1 MFACAGCGAVL
12 TVPVSRVALPV
23 HADQR
28 YGHDLLGPLME
39 PGTYAVNPE
48 PSGLLH
54 GSPPGAV
61 VIAPGDVRGTVF
73 IPGRSEGYCNGLDGR
88 DGPNLACERC
98 GREVATRIDD
108 CTYWQAVWLH
118 PPAVRRIAGD
128 DDPRP
133 VTAWEALPAQR
144 PVLPPIDLAGWWNP
158 IWSAAVAAALAHL
171 LVRSG
176 GTPVTVPD
184 GPVADVFR
192 RPVEALLPPG
202 TPARTLAVAGPGLPG
217 VTADLVLV
225 PQHPQNG
232 ELWPAPGAVPLAY
245 DVWRYLAFHRER
257 RPVPGAGAMPDEAR
271 RDDPPPRQ
279 PPGPFRPDWGVFVAT
294 LARLPEA
301 DLPWLRELHER
312 TRSRPYRDPF

>member
-23 HADQR
+23 HAEQK

-39 PGTYAVNPE
+39 PGTYAMNPE
-48 PSGLLH
+48 G
-54 GSPPGAV
+54 GAV

-73 IPGRSEGYCNGLDGR
+73 IPGRSEGYCCGFDGR

-98 GREVATRIDD
+98 GQEVATRIDD
-108 CTYWQAVWLH
+108 CSYWQAVWLH
-118 PPAVRRIAGD
+118 PPAVHRLAGD
-128 DDPRP
+128 DDPQP
-133 VTAWEALPAQR
+133 VTSWEALPAQR
-144 PVLPPIDLAGWWNP
+144 PVLPPIDPDGWWNP
-158 IWSAAVAAALAHL
+158 IWAAAVAAALAHL
-171 LVRSG
+171 LAESD

-192 RPVEALLPPG
+192 RSIEMLLPPG
-202 TPARTLAVAGPGLPG
+202 TPAMSLAVAGPGLP
-217 VTADLVLV
+217 VVSADLVLV

-232 ELWPAPGAVPLAY
+232 EHWPAPPAVPLAY

-279 PPGPFRPDWGVFVAT
+279 PAGPFRPDWGVFVAT
-294 LARLPEA
+294 LARLPEIRR
-301 DLPWLRELHER
+301 PWLGELHDR
-312 TRSRPYRDPF
+312 VRSRPYLDPF